1 MNIVATTHN
10 LIIREIVGNDF
21 EALFNLLSN
30 KEVMRYSVRGP
41 YSNEQTKD
49 WMLFIIER
57 YQKYPL
63 GIWAVTEKNNDA
75 PIGICGFIPLEED
88 DTQYEIS
95 YRLLPHF
102 QGKGLATEA
111 SLAVK
116 DYAASVGI
124 HEFIAYIE
132 PENKSSIRVAE
143 KIGMRFFKN
152 DKYKGI
158 PVVLYK
164 YENSKVEDE

>member
-1 MNIVATTHN
+1 MNNIAKTQN
-10 LIIREIVGNDF
+10 LIIREIVDNDF

-41 YSNEQTKD
+41 YSKEQTKD
-49 WMLFIIER
+49 LMLFILDR
-57 YQKYPL
+57 YKKYPL
-63 GIWAVTEKNNDA
+63 GIWAVTEKHNNV

-95 YRLLPHF
+95 YRLLPDF

-111 SLAVK
+111 AMAVR
-116 DYAASVGI
+116 DYAADI
-124 HEFIAYIE
+124 EINEFIAFVD
-132 PENKSSIRVAE
+132 PENKTSIRVAE
-143 KIGMRFFKN
+143 KIGMRFLRN
-152 DKYKGI
+152 DTYKGI

>member
-1 MNIVATTHN
+1 MNNIAKTQN
-10 LIIREIVGNDF
+10 LIIREIADTDF

-41 YSNEQTKD
+41 YSKEQTKD
-49 WMLFIIER
+49 WMLFILER
-57 YQKYPL
+57 YKKYPL
-63 GIWAVTEKNNDA
+63 GIWAVTEKNNDV

-102 QGKGLATEA
+102 QGKGFATEA
-111 SLAVK
+111 AMAVR
-116 DYAASVGI
+116 DYAAGI
-124 HEFIAYIE
+124 EINEFIAFVD
-132 PENKSSIRVAE
+132 PENKPSIKVAE
-143 KIGMRFFKN
+143 KIGMRFLRN
-152 DKYKGI
+152 DTYKGI

-164 YENSKVEDE
+164 YEHSKVKE

>member
-1 MNIVATTHN
+1 MNNIATTQN
-10 LIIREIVGNDF
+10 LIIREIVDNDF

-41 YSNEQTKD
+41 YSKEQTKD
-49 WMLFIIER
+49 WMLFILER
-57 YQKYPL
+57 YTKYPL
-63 GIWAVTEKNNDA
+63 GIWAVPEKHNDV

-95 YRLLPHF
+95 YRLLPDF
-102 QGKGLATEA
+102 QGKWFATEA
-111 SLAVK
+111 AMAVR
-116 DYAASVGI
+116 DYATGI
-124 HEFIAYIE
+124 EINEFIAFVD
-132 PENKSSIRVAE
+132 PENKASIRVAE
-143 KIGMRFFKN
+143 KIGMRFVRN
-152 DKYKGI
+152 DTYKGI